1 MASLVHE
8 RHALE
13 LGLLNPVKEKYT
25 PRGGNNLCPTLT
37 ISNFIEHVCY
47 TTKRTCSRNHF
58 FKPVVMNPSGFKQT
72 RLKKGR
78 DLSA

>member
-8 RHALE
+8 QHALE

-37 ISNFIEHVCY
+37 ISNFIEHVC
-47 TTKRTCSRNHF
+47 
-58 FKPVVMNPSGFKQT
+58 
-72 RLKKGR
+72 
-78 DLSA
+78 